1 MDILIGY
8 VFITVG
14 VFMLTWGL
22 LEVVKKI
29 AQIEY
34 HIERMNK
41 QLDQYETKEKQEVK
55 ETV

>member
-8 VFITVG
+8 VSITVA

-22 LEVVKKI
+22 LEMVKKI

-41 QLDQYETKEKQEVK
+41 ILDQYDIKEKQEVK
-55 ETV
+55 EAA